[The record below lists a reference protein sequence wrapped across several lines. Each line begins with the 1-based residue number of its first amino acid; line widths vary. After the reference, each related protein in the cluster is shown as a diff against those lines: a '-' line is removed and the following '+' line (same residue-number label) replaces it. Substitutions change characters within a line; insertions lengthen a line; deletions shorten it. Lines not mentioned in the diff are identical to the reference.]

1 MTKRLFSLVLTVV
14 LLLSCVSGALAE
26 EVKLNTYKYWEPNWP
41 LANGDVEVTIA
52 ASVNSSYYVDPAKNW
67 FWTWAQQATGLKIN
81 VIQITDEA
89 VSERRTLMFASDD
102 LPDVLMGMGLTTGDL
117 MRYGLQE
124 GQLLDITPYITSETM
139 PYLTMWC
146 EKYPMIRTIATTPDG
161 KIYCLPYTNMNS
173 DYIGSQETL
182 FYNMEW
188 LQEVHPEVGELPTT
202 REAYEQWMADTAD
215 VLPHTLD
222 EFTELMYAFKANHP
236 DSTPIA
242 GLDSTNNPLGYLM
255 HAFGFLGGNGYGY
268 EVSLREGKVVMPAT
282 DPVFFEYLKL
292 VNQYYNDGIISKD
305 FFTADAMVNQSL
317 VTSNNAAV
325 FAGAPYGYLPESKD
339 YHKWD
344 ALFPLTSEYNPTTQ
358 VKESNRFAVGTIVL
372 SSRTEHAE
380 LLLNF
385 LDFFYSDLGIYYP
398 WCGPLNG
405 SEDTLGMVE
414 GFYYDLEKGAKVFP
428 DVING
433 TYENSIAYV
442 EGMGLGMANICNRSH
457 SITEPDK
464 YTTMMETLQHVQGV
478 ADEDINRVKLAYEH
492 GDNYARMGSE
502 QRVLPYVVNGFPDI
516 VYYDADTQETIDEIT
531 LLLNDYVES
540 EVAKFITGVTPL
552 TEANFQSFVDTC
564 NTYGAQDLVDIWTEA
579 YNNYLAAQ

>member
-1 MTKRLFSLVLTVV
+1 MTKRLFSLVLAVV

-146 EKYPMIRTIATTPDG
+146 EKYPMIRTISTTPDG
-161 KIYCLPYTNMNS
+161 KIYCLPFTNMNS

-242 GLDSTNNPLGYLM
+242 GLDATNNPLGYLM

-268 EVSLREGKVVMPAT
+268 EVSLR
-282 DPVFFEYLKL
+282 
-292 VNQYYNDGIISKD
+292 
-305 FFTADAMVNQSL
+305 
-317 VTSNNAAV
+317 
-325 FAGAPYGYLPESKD
+325 
-339 YHKWD
+339 
-344 ALFPLTSEYNPTTQ
+344 
-358 VKESNRFAVGTIVL
+358 
-372 SSRTEHAE
+372 
-380 LLLNF
+380 
-385 LDFFYSDLGIYYP
+385 
-398 WCGPLNG
+398 
-405 SEDTLGMVE
+405 
-414 GFYYDLEKGAKVFP
+414 
-428 DVING
+428 
-433 TYENSIAYV
+433 
-442 EGMGLGMANICNRSH
+442 
-457 SITEPDK
+457 
-464 YTTMMETLQHVQGV
+464 
-478 ADEDINRVKLAYEH
+478 
-492 GDNYARMGSE
+492 
-502 QRVLPYVVNGFPDI
+502 
-516 VYYDADTQETIDEIT
+516 
-531 LLLNDYVES
+531 
-540 EVAKFITGVTPL
+540 
-552 TEANFQSFVDTC
+552 
-564 NTYGAQDLVDIWTEA
+564 
-579 YNNYLAAQ
+579 